1 MQSAEAMNGLVF
13 FKVLA
18 HAAPEGIEFSNNTRF
33 GAQKKHCLSCFQLQ
47 LFKPKPGVVCRL
59 VFIALVKW
67 RMWLNTNDLATHCAG
82 LLIPKWACM

>member
-1 MQSAEAMNGLVF
+1 MQSVEAMNGLVF

-18 HAAPEGIEFSNNTRF
+18 HAVPKGNRVFQQYKVWSSEEA
-33 GAQKKHCLSCFQLQ
+33 LSIMLPAAALQ
-47 LFKPKPGVVCRL
+47 TYPGVVCRL

>member
-1 MQSAEAMNGLVF
+1 MLP
-13 FKVLA
+13 
-18 HAAPEGIEFSNNTRF
+18 AA
-33 GAQKKHCLSCFQLQ
+33 ALQ
-47 LFKPKPGVVCRL
+47 TYPGVVCRL